1 MQIGGLMNGIELEC
15 ISSLLNNGILSSS
28 CLNKQSIGTIWSEY
42 KGKEPASSEF
52 LNELRLAI
60 LCGKARVLDYNTV
73 MYTVSGRQYDSLKE
87 LQGITFDGR
96 VQSGVRLHIDLNLL
110 KGVQLIRKVVIKAL
124 NNCLNHLLYTYVSK
138 NKLSHRIIQSGKTD
152 LVILNLDNYKVQ
164 YDTTSLVLQKD
175 IMQIGVVLTKA
186 LENFD
191 TGDAI
196 VLPLDYVMSFKPVN
210 ENMYKT
216 VIKWLQETAI
226 NFLNVSDGLSDFQYT
241 NLFKLMEN
249 DDVIDCN
256 SHIRIIFN
264 QGTVINKVLKS
275 LIDNISLYV
284 DMEKIGYGVIL
295 TLPKEVFNLVDKGAI
310 ERAIQEDRNKR

>member
-1 MQIGGLMNGIELEC
+1 MNGIELEC
-15 ISSLLNNGILSSS
+15 LSALMSNGILSGSS
-28 CLNKQSIGTIWSEY
+28 LNRPSLETIWSEY
-42 KGKEPASSEF
+42 RGKEPVSSEF
-52 LNELRLAI
+52 LNEVRLAI

-73 MYTVSGRQYDSLKE
+73 AYTVSSRQYDSLKE

-96 VQSGVRLHIDLNLL
+96 LQSGVRLHIDLNLL
-110 KGVQLIRKVVIKAL
+110 KGVQLIRKDVIKAL
-124 NNCLNHLLYTYVSK
+124 NNCLNHLLYIYVSK

-186 LENFD
+186 LEYYD

-210 ENMYKT
+210 GDMYKT

-241 NLFKLMEN
+241 NLFRLIEN

-264 QGTVINKVLKS
+264 QGTVINKVLRS
-275 LIDNISLYV
+275 LMDNISLYV
-284 DMEKIGYGVIL
+284 DIESTEYGLIL
-295 TLPKEVFNLVDKGAI
+295 KLPKEVFNLIDRGAI
-310 ERAIQEDRNKR
+310 KKIISEDRNKR

>member
-1 MQIGGLMNGIELEC
+1 MDGIELEC
-15 ISSLLNNGILSSS
+15 LSALMNNGILSGSS
-28 CLNKQSIGTIWSEY
+28 LNRPSLGTLWSEY
-42 KGKEPASSEF
+42 KGKGPASSEF

-60 LCGKARVLDYNTV
+60 LCDKARVLDYSTV
-73 MYTVSGRQYDSLKE
+73 MYTVSSRQYDSLKE
-87 LQGITFDGR
+87 LQGITFNSR
-96 VQSGVRLHIDLNLL
+96 LQSGVRLHIDLNLL
-110 KGVQLIRKVVIKAL
+110 RGVQLVRKDVIKAL
-124 NNCLNHLLYTYVSK
+124 NNCLKHLLYTYMSK
-138 NKLSHRIIQSGKTD
+138 NKLSHRIIESGNTD

-186 LENFD
+186 LEYYD

-196 VLPLDYVMSFKPVN
+196 VLPLDYVISFKPVN

-241 NLFKLMEN
+241 NLFKLIEN

-264 QGTVINKVLKS
+264 QGTAINKVLKS

-284 DMEKIGYGVIL
+284 DIESTEYGLIL
-295 TLPKEVFNLVDKGAI
+295 KLPKEVFNLIDKGAI
-310 ERAIQEDRNKR
+310 KKIISEDRNKK

>member
-1 MQIGGLMNGIELEC
+1 MASGIELEC

-60 LCGKARVLDYNTV
+60 LCDKARVLDYSTV
-73 MYTVSGRQYDSLKE
+73 MYTVSSRQYDSLKE

-96 VQSGVRLHIDLNLL
+96 LQSGVRLRIDLNLL
-110 KGVQLIRKVVIKAL
+110 RGVQLVRKDVIKAL
-124 NNCLNHLLYTYVSK
+124 NNCLKYLLYTYVSK
-138 NKLSHRIIQSGKTD
+138 NNLSHRIVQSGNTD

-164 YDTTSLVLQKD
+164 YDTTNLVLQKD

-241 NLFKLMEN
+241 NLFKLIEN

-264 QGTVINKVLKS
+264 QGIAVNKVLKS

-284 DMEKIGYGVIL
+284 DIESAEYGLIL
-295 TLPKEVFNLVDKGAI
+295 KLPKEVFNLIDRGAI
-310 ERAIQEDRNKR
+310 KKIISEDRNKK

>member
-1 MQIGGLMNGIELEC
+1 MNGIELEC
-15 ISSLLNNGILSSS
+15 LSALLNNGILSSS

-42 KGKEPASSEF
+42 RGKEPASPEF

-60 LCGKARVLDYNTV
+60 LCDKARVLDYSTV
-73 MYTVSGRQYDSLKE
+73 MYTVSSRQYDSLKE

-96 VQSGVRLHIDLNLL
+96 LQSGVRLRIDLNLL

-124 NNCLNHLLYTYVSK
+124 NNCLNHLIYTYVSK
-138 NKLSHRIIQSGKTD
+138 NNLSHRIVQSGKTD

-164 YDTTSLVLQKD
+164 YDTTNLVLQKD

-226 NFLNVSDGLSDFQYT
+226 NFLNVSDGLSDFQYI
-241 NLFKLMEN
+241 NLFRLIEN

-284 DMEKIGYGVIL
+284 DMEKTEYGLIL
-295 TLPKEVFNLVDKGAI
+295 KLPKEVFNLIDKGAI
-310 ERAIQEDRNKR
+310 KKVISEDRNKK

>member
-1 MQIGGLMNGIELEC
+1 MNGIELEC

-42 KGKEPASSEF
+42 RGKEPASSEF

-60 LCGKARVLDYNTV
+60 LCDKARVLDYSTV

-96 VQSGVRLHIDLNLL
+96 VQTGVRLRIDLNLL
-110 KGVQLIRKVVIKAL
+110 KGVQLVRKDVIRAL
-124 NNCLNHLLYTYVSK
+124 NNCLKHLLYAYVSK
-138 NKLSHRIIQSGKTD
+138 NNLSHRIIQSGKTD
-152 LVILNLDNYKVQ
+152 LILLNLDNYKVQ

>member
-1 MQIGGLMNGIELEC
+1 MNSIELEFL
-15 ISSLLNNGILSSS
+15 SALMNNGVLSSS
-28 CLNKQSIGTIWSEY
+28 CLNKSSIGTLWSEY

-60 LCGKARVLDYNTV
+60 LCDKARVLDYSTV
-73 MYTVSGRQYDSLKE
+73 MYTVSSRQYDSLKE
-87 LQGITFDGR
+87 LQGIAFDGR
-96 VQSGVRLHIDLNLL
+96 LQSGVRLRIDLNLL
-110 KGVQLIRKVVIKAL
+110 RGVQLVRKDVIKAL
-124 NNCLNHLLYTYVSK
+124 DNCLKHLLYTYVSK
-138 NKLSHRIIQSGKTD
+138 NKLSHRIIESGNTD
-152 LVILNLDNYKVQ
+152 LVILSLDDYKVQ
-164 YDTTSLVLQKD
+164 YNTANVVLQKD

-216 VIKWLQETAI
+216 IIKWLQETAI

-241 NLFKLMEN
+241 NLFKLIEN

-310 ERAIQEDRNKR
+310 ERAIQEDRNKE

>member
-1 MQIGGLMNGIELEC
+1 MASGIELEC

-28 CLNKQSIGTIWSEY
+28 CLNKPSIGTIWSEY

-60 LCGKARVLDYNTV
+60 LCDKARVLDYSTV
-73 MYTVSGRQYDSLKE
+73 MYTVSSRQYDSLKE
-87 LQGITFDGR
+87 LQGVTFDGR
-96 VQSGVRLHIDLNLL
+96 VRSGVRLRIDLNLL
-110 KGVQLIRKVVIKAL
+110 KGVQLVKKDVIRAL
-124 NNCLNHLLYTYVSK
+124 NNCLKHLIYTYVSK
-138 NKLSHRIIQSGKTD
+138 NNLSHRIIQSGKTD

-241 NLFKLMEN
+241 NLFKLIEN

-264 QGTVINKVLKS
+264 QGIAVNKVLKS
-275 LIDNISLYV
+275 LIDNISLHIN
-284 DMEKIGYGVIL
+284 MERTEYGL
-295 TLPKEVFNLVDKGAI
+295 KLKLPKEVFNLIDKGAI
-310 ERAIQEDRNKR
+310 KKIISEDRNKK

>member
-1 MQIGGLMNGIELEC
+1 MMNSIELEC
-15 ISSLLNNGILSSS
+15 LSALMNSGILSSS
-28 CLNKQSIGTIWSEY
+28 CLNKSSIGTIWSEY
-42 KGKEPASSEF
+42 KGKEPANSEF

-60 LCGKARVLDYNTV
+60 LCDKARVLDYSTV
-73 MYTVSGRQYDSLKE
+73 MYTVSSRQYDSLKE

-96 VQSGVRLHIDLNLL
+96 LQSGVRLHIDLNLL
-110 KGVQLIRKVVIKAL
+110 KGVQLIRKDVIKAL
-124 NNCLNHLLYTYVSK
+124 NNCLNYLIYTYVSK
-138 NKLSHRIIQSGKTD
+138 NNLSHRIVQSGKTD

-164 YDTTSLVLQKD
+164 YDTTNLVLQKD
-175 IMQIGVVLTKA
+175 IMQIGVVLIKA

-241 NLFKLMEN
+241 NLFKLIEN

-284 DMEKIGYGVIL
+284 DIESTEYGLIL
-295 TLPKEVFNLVDKGAI
+295 KLPKEVFNLIDKGAI
-310 ERAIQEDRNKR
+310 KKIISEDRNKK

>member
-1 MQIGGLMNGIELEC
+1 M
-15 ISSLLNNGILSSS
+15 
-28 CLNKQSIGTIWSEY
+28 
-42 KGKEPASSEF
+42 
-52 LNELRLAI
+52 
-60 LCGKARVLDYNTV
+60 
-73 MYTVSGRQYDSLKE
+73 
-87 LQGITFDGR
+87 
-96 VQSGVRLHIDLNLL
+96 HIDLNLL
-110 KGVQLIRKVVIKAL
+110 KGVQLIRKGVIKAL
-124 NNCLNHLLYTYVSK
+124 NNCLNHLIYTYVSK
-138 NKLSHRIIQSGKTD
+138 NNLSHRIVQSGKTD

-164 YDTTSLVLQKD
+164 YDTTNLVLQKD

-186 LENFD
+186 LENVD

-241 NLFKLMEN
+241 NLFKLIEN

-284 DMEKIGYGVIL
+284 DIESAEYGLIL
-295 TLPKEVFNLVDKGAI
+295 KLPKEVFNLIDRGVIKKI
-310 ERAIQEDRNKR
+310 ISEDRNNK

>member
-1 MQIGGLMNGIELEC
+1 MASGIELEC
-15 ISSLLNNGILSSS
+15 LSSLLNNGILSSS

-60 LCGKARVLDYNTV
+60 LCDKARVLDYSTV
-73 MYTVSGRQYDSLKE
+73 MYTVSSRQYDSLKE

-96 VQSGVRLHIDLNLL
+96 LQSGIRLRIDLNLL
-110 KGVQLIRKVVIKAL
+110 RGVQLVRKDVIKAL
-124 NNCLNHLLYTYVSK
+124 NNCLKHLLYIYVSK
-138 NKLSHRIIQSGKTD
+138 NKLSHRIIESGNTD

-186 LENFD
+186 LEYYD
-191 TGDAI
+191 TGETI
-196 VLPLDYVMSFKPVN
+196 VIPLDYVMSFKPVN

-241 NLFKLMEN
+241 NLFRLIEN

-275 LIDNISLYV
+275 LMDNISLYV
-284 DMEKIGYGVIL
+284 NIESTEYGLIL
-295 TLPKEVFNLVDKGAI
+295 KLPKEVFNLIDKGVI
-310 ERAIQEDRNKR
+310 KKVILEDRNKK

>member
-1 MQIGGLMNGIELEC
+1 MASGIELEC

-60 LCGKARVLDYNTV
+60 LCDKARVLDYSTV
-73 MYTVSGRQYDSLKE
+73 MYTVSSRQYDSLKE

-96 VQSGVRLHIDLNLL
+96 LQSGVRLHIDLNLL
-110 KGVQLIRKVVIKAL
+110 KGVQLIRKDVIKAL
-124 NNCLNHLLYTYVSK
+124 NNCLKHLLYTYVSK
-138 NKLSHRIIQSGKTD
+138 NKLSHRIIDSGNTD
-152 LVILNLDNYKVQ
+152 LVILNLDDYKVQ
-164 YDTTSLVLQKD
+164 YNTANVVLQKD

-241 NLFKLMEN
+241 NLFKLIEN
-249 DDVIDCN
+249 NDVIDCN

-264 QGTVINKVLKS
+264 QGIAVNKVLKS

-284 DMEKIGYGVIL
+284 DIESAEYGLIL
-295 TLPKEVFNLVDKGAI
+295 KLPKEVFNLIDRGAI
-310 ERAIQEDRNKR
+310 KKIISEDRNNK

>member
-1 MQIGGLMNGIELEC
+1 MASGIELEC
-15 ISSLLNNGILSSS
+15 ISSLLNNGILSSL

-42 KGKEPASSEF
+42 RGKEPVSSEF

-60 LCGKARVLDYNTV
+60 LCDKARVLDYSTV
-73 MYTVSGRQYDSLKE
+73 MYTVSSRQYDSLKE

-96 VQSGVRLHIDLNLL
+96 LQSGVRLRIDLNLL
-110 KGVQLIRKVVIKAL
+110 RGVQLVRKDVIKAL
-124 NNCLNHLLYTYVSK
+124 DNCLKHLIYTYVSK
-138 NKLSHRIIQSGKTD
+138 YNLSHRIIQSGKTD

-164 YDTTSLVLQKD
+164 YDTTNLVLQKD

-191 TGDAI
+191 TGDVI

-216 VIKWLQETAI
+216 VVKWLRETDI

-241 NLFKLMEN
+241 NLFKLIEN

-264 QGTVINKVLKS
+264 QGIAVNKVLKS
-275 LIDNISLYV
+275 LIDNISLHIN
-284 DMEKIGYGVIL
+284 MERTEYGLIL
-295 TLPKEVFNLVDKGAI
+295 KLPKEVFNLIDKVAI
-310 ERAIQEDRNKR
+310 KKIISEDRNKE

>member
-1 MQIGGLMNGIELEC
+1 MASGIELEC

-28 CLNKQSIGTIWSEY
+28 CLNKPSLGTIWSEY

-60 LCGKARVLDYNTV
+60 LCGKARVLDYSTV
-73 MYTVSGRQYDSLKE
+73 MYTVSSRQYDSLKE

-96 VQSGVRLHIDLNLL
+96 LQSGVRLRIDLNLL
-110 KGVQLIRKVVIKAL
+110 RGVQLVRKDVIKAL
-124 NNCLNHLLYTYVSK
+124 NNCLKHLLYTYVSK
-138 NKLSHRIIQSGKTD
+138 NKLSHRIIESGNTD

-164 YDTTSLVLQKD
+164 YDTTNLVLQKD

-216 VIKWLQETAI
+216 VIKWLQEIAI

-241 NLFKLMEN
+241 NLFKLIEN

-264 QGTVINKVLKS
+264 QGIAVNKVLKS
-275 LIDNISLYV
+275 LIDNISLHI
-284 DMEKIGYGVIL
+284 DIESTEYGLIL
-295 TLPKEVFNLVDKGAI
+295 KLPKEVFNLIDKGAI
-310 ERAIQEDRNKR
+310 KKIISEDRNKE

>member
-1 MQIGGLMNGIELEC
+1 
-15 ISSLLNNGILSSS
+15 
-28 CLNKQSIGTIWSEY
+28 
-42 KGKEPASSEF
+42 
-52 LNELRLAI
+52 
-60 LCGKARVLDYNTV
+60 
-73 MYTVSGRQYDSLKE
+73 MYTVTSRQYDSLKE

-96 VQSGVRLHIDLNLL
+96 LQFGVRLYIDLNLL
-110 KGVQLIRKVVIKAL
+110 KGVQLIRKDVIKAL
-124 NNCLNHLLYTYVSK
+124 NNCLNHLIYTYVSK
-138 NKLSHRIIQSGKTD
+138 NNLSHRIVQSGKTD

-186 LENFD
+186 LEYYD

-241 NLFKLMEN
+241 NLFKLIEN

-264 QGTVINKVLKS
+264 QGIAVNKVLKS
-275 LIDNISLYV
+275 LIDNISLHIN
-284 DMEKIGYGVIL
+284 MERTEYGLIL
-295 TLPKEVFNLVDKGAI
+295 KLPKEVFNLVDKGAI
-310 ERAIQEDRNKR
+310 KKIISEDRNKK

>member
-1 MQIGGLMNGIELEC
+1 MNSIELEC
-15 ISSLLNNGILSSS
+15 LNALINNGIVSGSHMNRPSL
-28 CLNKQSIGTIWSEY
+28 GTLWSEY
-42 KGKEPASSEF
+42 KGKEPVSSEF
-52 LNELRLAI
+52 INELRLAI
-60 LCGKARVLDYNTV
+60 LCDKARILDSSIVT
-73 MYTVSGRQYDSLKE
+73 YTVSGRQYDSLKD

-96 VQSGVRLHIDLNLL
+96 LQSGVRLRIDLNLL
-110 KGVQLIRKVVIKAL
+110 KGVQLVRKDVIGAL
-124 NNCLNHLLYTYVSK
+124 TNCLRHLVYSYVS
-138 NKLSHRIIQSGKTD
+138 NNNLSHRIIQSGKTD
-152 LVILNLDNYKVQ
+152 ILLLKMNSYKVY
-164 YDTTSLVLQKD
+164 YDTTNLVLQKD

-226 NFLNVSDGLSDFQYT
+226 NFLNVSDGLSDFQYI
-241 NLFKLMEN
+241 NLFRLIEN

-264 QGTVINKVLKS
+264 QGTAINKVLQS
-275 LIDNISLYV
+275 LIDNISLHAN
-284 DMEKIGYGVIL
+284 MERTEYGLIL
-295 TLPKEVFNLVDKGAI
+295 KLPKEVFNLIDKGAI
-310 ERAIQEDRNKR
+310 KKIISEDRNKE

>member
-1 MQIGGLMNGIELEC
+1 MNGLELEC
-15 ISSLLNNGILSSS
+15 ISVLMNNGILSSS
-28 CLNKQSIGTIWSEY
+28 CLNKPSLGAIWSEY
-42 KGKEPASSEF
+42 RGKEPVSSEF
-52 LNELRLAI
+52 LNEVRLAI
-60 LCGKARVLDYNTV
+60 LCGKARVLDYNIV

-110 KGVQLIRKVVIKAL
+110 KGVQLIRKDVIKAL

-138 NKLSHRIIQSGKTD
+138 NNLSHRIVQSGKTD

-164 YDTTSLVLQKD
+164 YDTTNLVLQKD

-241 NLFKLMEN
+241 NLFRLIEN

-264 QGTVINKVLKS
+264 QGTAINKVLKS
-275 LIDNISLYV
+275 LMDNISLYV
-284 DMEKIGYGVIL
+284 DIESTEYGLIL
-295 TLPKEVFNLVDKGAI
+295 KLPKELFNLIDKGAI
-310 ERAIQEDRNKR
+310 KRIISEDRNKE

>member
-1 MQIGGLMNGIELEC
+1 MNGIELEC
-15 ISSLLNNGILSSS
+15 LSALMNNGILSSS
-28 CLNKQSIGTIWSEY
+28 CLNKPSLGTIWSEY
-42 KGKEPASSEF
+42 RGKEPVSSEF

-60 LCGKARVLDYNTV
+60 LCDKARVLDYSTV
-73 MYTVSGRQYDSLKE
+73 MYTVSSRQYDSLKE

-96 VQSGVRLHIDLNLL
+96 LQSGVRLRIDLNLL
-110 KGVQLIRKVVIKAL
+110 RGVQLVRKDVIKAL
-124 NNCLNHLLYTYVSK
+124 DNCLKHLIYTYVSK
-138 NKLSHRIIQSGKTD
+138 YNLSHRIIQSGKTD

-241 NLFKLMEN
+241 NLFKLIEN

-284 DMEKIGYGVIL
+284 DIENAEYGLIL
-295 TLPKEVFNLVDKGAI
+295 KLPKEVFNLIDRGAI
-310 ERAIQEDRNKR
+310 KKIISEDRNNK

>member
-1 MQIGGLMNGIELEC
+1 MNGIELEC
-15 ISSLLNNGILSSS
+15 ISALINNGVLSSS
-28 CLNKQSIGTIWSEY
+28 CLNKPSLGIIWSEY

-52 LNELRLAI
+52 INELRLAI
-60 LCGKARVLDYNTV
+60 LCDKARVLDYNTV
-73 MYTVSGRQYDSLKE
+73 AYTVSSRQYDSLKE

-96 VQSGVRLHIDLNLL
+96 LQSGIRLRIDLNLL
-110 KGVQLIRKVVIKAL
+110 KGVQLIRKDVIKAL
-124 NNCLNHLLYTYVSK
+124 NNCLKHLLYTYVSK
-138 NKLSHRIIQSGKTD
+138 NKLSHRIIESGNTD

-164 YDTTSLVLQKD
+164 YDAINLVLQKD

-196 VLPLDYVMSFKPVN
+196 VLPLNYVMLFKPVN

-241 NLFKLMEN
+241 NLFKLIEN

-264 QGTVINKVLKS
+264 QGIAVNKVLKS
-275 LIDNISLYV
+275 LIDNISLHIN
-284 DMEKIGYGVIL
+284 MERTEYGLIL
-295 TLPKEVFNLVDKGAI
+295 KLPKEVFNLIDKGAI
-310 ERAIQEDRNKR
+310 KKVISEDRNKK

>member
-1 MQIGGLMNGIELEC
+1 MNSIELEC
-15 ISSLLNNGILSSS
+15 ISALMNNGILSSS
-28 CLNKQSIGTIWSEY
+28 CLNKPSLGTIWSEY

-60 LCGKARVLDYNTV
+60 LCDKARVLDYSTV
-73 MYTVSGRQYDSLKE
+73 MYTVSSRQYDSLKE

-96 VQSGVRLHIDLNLL
+96 IQSGVRLRIDLNLL
-110 KGVQLIRKVVIKAL
+110 KGVQLIRKDVIRAL
-124 NNCLNHLLYTYVSK
+124 NNCLKHLLYTYVSK

-186 LENFD
+186 LEYYD
-191 TGDAI
+191 TGKAI

-216 VIKWLQETAI
+216 VIKWLQETAV
-226 NFLNVSDGLSDFQYT
+226 NFLDTSDGLSDFQYT
-241 NLFKLMEN
+241 NLFKLIEN

-264 QGTVINKVLKS
+264 QGTAINKVLRS
-275 LIDNISLYV
+275 LMDNISLYANI
-284 DMEKIGYGVIL
+284 ENIEYGLVL
-295 TLPKEVFNLVDKGAI
+295 KLPKEVFNLIDKGAI
-310 ERAIQEDRNKR
+310 KKLILEDRNKK

>member
-1 MQIGGLMNGIELEC
+1 MNGIELEC
-15 ISSLLNNGILSSS
+15 ISALINNGILLSS
-28 CLNKQSIGTIWSEY
+28 CLNKSSIGTLWSEY
-42 KGKEPASSEF
+42 RGKEPASSEL

-60 LCGKARVLDYNTV
+60 LCDKARVLDYSTV
-73 MYTVSGRQYDSLKE
+73 MYTVSSRQYDSLKE

-96 VQSGVRLHIDLNLL
+96 LHSGVRLRIDLNLL
-110 KGVQLIRKVVIKAL
+110 RGVQLVRKDVIRAL
-124 NNCLNHLLYTYVSK
+124 NNCLKHLLYTYVSK
-138 NKLSHRIIQSGKTD
+138 NKLSHRIIDSGNTD

-164 YDTTSLVLQKD
+164 YDTTNLVLQKD

-191 TGDAI
+191 AGDAI

-241 NLFKLMEN
+241 NLFKLIEN

-264 QGTVINKVLKS
+264 QGIAVNKVLKS
-275 LIDNISLYV
+275 LIDNISLHIN
-284 DMEKIGYGVIL
+284 MERIEYGL
-295 TLPKEVFNLVDKGAI
+295 KLKLPKEVFNLIDKGAI
-310 ERAIQEDRNKR
+310 KKVILEDRNKK

>member
-1 MQIGGLMNGIELEC
+1 MMNSIELEC
-15 ISSLLNNGILSSS
+15 LSALMNSGILSSS
-28 CLNKQSIGTIWSEY
+28 CLNKPSIGTIWSEY
-42 KGKEPASSEF
+42 KGKEPVSSEF

-60 LCGKARVLDYNTV
+60 LCDKARVLDYSTV
-73 MYTVSGRQYDSLKE
+73 MYTVSSRQYDSLKE

-96 VQSGVRLHIDLNLL
+96 LQSGVRLHIDLNLL
-110 KGVQLIRKVVIKAL
+110 RGVQLVRKDVIKAL
-124 NNCLNHLLYTYVSK
+124 NNCLKHLLYTYVSK
-138 NKLSHRIIQSGKTD
+138 NKLSHRIIESGNTD

-186 LENFD
+186 LEYYD

-241 NLFKLMEN
+241 NLFRLIEN

-256 SHIRIIFN
+256 SYIRIIFN

-275 LIDNISLYV
+275 LIDNISLHAN
-284 DMEKIGYGVIL
+284 MERTEYGLIL
-295 TLPKEVFNLVDKGAI
+295 KLPKEVFNLIDKGAI
-310 ERAIQEDRNKR
+310 KKIISEDRNKK

>member
-1 MQIGGLMNGIELEC
+1 MNSIELEC
-15 ISSLLNNGILSSS
+15 LNALINNGIVSGSHMNRPSL
-28 CLNKQSIGTIWSEY
+28 GTLWSEY
-42 KGKEPASSEF
+42 KGKEPVSSEF
-52 LNELRLAI
+52 INELRLAI
-60 LCGKARVLDYNTV
+60 LCDKARILDYSTV
-73 MYTVSGRQYDSLKE
+73 MYTVSSRQYDSLKE

-96 VQSGVRLHIDLNLL
+96 LQSGVRLRIDLNLL
-110 KGVQLIRKVVIKAL
+110 RGVQLVRKDVIRAL
-124 NNCLNHLLYTYVSK
+124 NNCLKHLLYTYVSK
-138 NKLSHRIIQSGKTD
+138 NKLSHRIIDSGNTD

-164 YDTTSLVLQKD
+164 YDTTNLVLQKD

-226 NFLNVSDGLSDFQYT
+226 NFLNVSDGLSNFQYT
-241 NLFKLMEN
+241 NLFKLIEN

-264 QGTVINKVLKS
+264 QGTAINKVLKS
-275 LIDNISLYV
+275 LIDNISLHAN
-284 DMEKIGYGVIL
+284 MERIEYGLIL
-295 TLPKEVFNLVDKGAI
+295 KLPKEVFNLIDKGAI
-310 ERAIQEDRNKR
+310 NKIISEDRNKE

>member
-1 MQIGGLMNGIELEC
+1 MNSIELEC

-60 LCGKARVLDYNTV
+60 LCDKARVLDYSTV
-73 MYTVSGRQYDSLKE
+73 MYTVSSRQYDSLKE
-87 LQGITFDGR
+87 LQGIIFDGR
-96 VQSGVRLHIDLNLL
+96 LQSGVRLRIDLNLL
-110 KGVQLIRKVVIKAL
+110 RGVQLVRKDVIRAL
-124 NNCLNHLLYTYVSK
+124 NNCLKHLLYTYVSK
-138 NKLSHRIIQSGKTD
+138 NKLSHRIVQSGKID

-164 YDTTSLVLQKD
+164 YDTTNLVLQKD
-175 IMQIGVVLTKA
+175 IMQIGVVLTKT

-191 TGDAI
+191 TGDTI

-241 NLFKLMEN
+241 NLFKLIEN

-310 ERAIQEDRNKR
+310 ERAIQEDRNKK